1 MSEILNTWQELLFLI
16 AAWKIRFSL
25 VQQSRLH
32 RRRWLDWLWPLE
44 AGTAVTVSSQKARYI
59 TKFDQIYLM
68 EQDCCKAV
76 SLLVDHDPTCFRLNS
91 TNTARNPYSS
101 GGSSNRVAVI
111 TTGSTRETIAQFPES
126 DQSSTYLPWIK
137 PKSTTGKPSQKR
149 WQRVETLK
157 AGFISARKPL
167 LMGSRTRCQTSLN

>member
-25 VQQSRLH
+25 VQQSPLH
-32 RRRWLDWLWPLE
+32 RRRCLDWLRPLE

-59 TKFDQIYLM
+59 TRFDQIYLM

-76 SLLVDHDPTCFRLNS
+76 SLLVDHAPTCFRLNS

-126 DQSSTYLPWIK
+126 DQSSPYLPWIK

-167 LMGSRTRCQTSLN
+167 LMESRTRCQTSLN

>member
-32 RRRWLDWLWPLE
+32 RRRCLDWLRPLE

-76 SLLVDHDPTCFRLNS
+76 SLLVDHAPTCFRLNS

-126 DQSSTYLPWIK
+126 DQSSPYLPWIK
-137 PKSTTGKPSQKR
+137 PKSTTGKPSP
-149 WQRVETLK
+149 K
-157 AGFISARKPL
+157 AWKPRAAPRAGSTFAL
-167 LMGSRTRCQTSLN
+167 VPLPMGSQIRCPTSQN